1 MPTNEKER
9 EREFYIQNNYDLN
22 NNLNNNNIVRDQN
35 H

>member
-1 MPTNEKER
+1 MKKR